1 MGKKK
6 KNPSKISYPLVQV
19 VWIDATSSAEWMSEK
34 KGIKLEAATCH
45 SIGYKLF
52 ENSKK
57 VILFADYNLDDDGEM
72 DIGNV
77 NVIPKSW
84 VTQIT
89 EIIIK

>member
-19 VWIDATSSAEWMSEK
+19 KWSDALSSAEWMSEK
-34 KGIKLEAATCH
+34 KGINLEAATCH

-57 VILFADYNLDDDGEM
+57 VILFADYNFDDDGSI

-84 VTQIT
+84 DTEIT